1 MKIESLMARLEQI
14 RVGAENGEYQE
25 FNEGYTEKLIVQVLI
40 EYIGNKKVE
49 DKINEI
55 PF

>member
-1 MKIESLMARLEQI
+1 MKLESVIARLEQI
-14 RVGAENGEYQE
+14 RVSAENGEYQE
-25 FNEGYTEKLIVQVLI
+25 FSEGYTEKLIVQTLI
-40 EYIGNKKVE
+40 EFIGNKKVE